1 MKIQNQK
8 LSAYSFCIIVSAA
21 LIVLLALSVDF
32 FVSKI
37 NTILSPCVNDGV
49 YMQDSE
55 TCNCDNTKGIWSG
68 ETCNECM
75 CDNNGLCV
83 MGGNGASDT
92 RFECFCPSHTKFVG
106 ILCDDCYTRSH
117 ASDPTQCKGVCL
129 DDYYGGKCNNLC
141 LPNGTASDPGECER
155 IKAGGGSCSLCNSH
169 GSCDNS
175 GQCVCDSGYFNG
187 RGSVSDQCGMTCEGG
202 CPSDRGECKSVGSS
216 LQCFC
221 FDGFF
226 GKNCEQS
233 CKSNNTLPCS
243 GHGTCE
249 ILASSGL
256 QCICDAHYTG
266 EDCMI
271 RCPGR
276 DVISEPCS
284 GHGLCSQDT
293 DTTAKCTCTNPWG
306 NFECGCVDEFICS
319 GHGTC
324 NLDYDGLP
332 EDTLFAT
339 DPRSPKI
346 CNCMDGVIDGEER
359 HYGGTNCARCK
370 DNWFGSRCNLYCDPH
385 GQNDDLGVSIG
396 CNGHGA
402 CFLNTVDVIETV
414 ECECLANY
422 DVVNLAGIGQCSQCE
437 ANYFPKVGVANT
449 TAEFC
454 STVCSRDNE
463 CSFKGDCNYDYDGS
477 NNICTCDL
485 NGVNQTFDTLD
496 PTVGCSACLP
506 NWYPKDLDEISTR
519 CTSYCAAD
527 GFIGS
532 AASANTIVF
541 DGIDLTLRG
550 ETEAYKVCTANSE
563 GFETN
568 GRCHVC
574 SDAGRCSAEGTCSC
588 GDGTTGD
595 FCQIDCGV
603 GGRAA
608 CSGHG
613 RCIRDSLEMWFNPF
627 TNNFR
632 CECLP
637 YDTYTAET
645 RTRLISQG
653 FVVPP
658 APAAKYHGKHC
669 NFHCP
674 TYNSAVC
681 ADRGECDVE
690 IALNTDG
697 VVVSCT
703 DDSQCLSVPGQ
714 NRNGTEDAFCA
725 VLATPWDSLV
735 PQFFAA
741 SSGSPGYTQCTS
753 VDGGSCIDMIY
764 SVDWGDFCVQ
774 VLNGW
779 YPNELNTAN
788 CGFNVDYRDA
798 AEIYFIEEDID
809 GKTWCDR
816 AMEALTPQATTSCS
830 LTSYPDQDEFEA
842 SVSLCYSQ
850 TLSSK
855 CLQTPQCIYDQ
866 TLVYMQIT
874 DEFCAE
880 GSDCTGPCEL
890 DSNGVCSTKTYCRA
904 KTCPDAIQETSL
916 ESLCF
921 DSDESCKNVPNIE
934 AECSKG
940 MNNIRDQMVTSSLDG
955 MDASVD
961 LFFSC
966 WMHSNKD
973 NPWLV
978 EDSVPGDIKLTGS
991 LTVMG
996 RSVLVKE
1003 YLSGFLSDR
1012 ISEPNDCPW
1021 ITFDSKTSTFCE
1033 KHLSSVVSDSSWYQ
1047 SETAGWY
1054 NPWRLKCGDYISLW
1068 ATETEA
1074 NSMQTDVYRA
1084 TGIDCSVLEAGSNP
1098 EEMVPWTLECLLDDE
1113 ENVFTP
1119 YVSMESILPSP
1130 YANNGCTLKEHPTDR
1145 KWGTKQWTHHEI
1157 EQHFQET
1164 CIRASTSP
1172 AIPAVPDVPDFCDID
1187 NPCGSLDECTPCS
1200 TPNCNYVECK
1210 NFNAR
1215 PVCDSNAQGGV
1226 YCGGATTCSS
1236 VDTPDFVYT
1245 CSYSANEVSDYK
1257 TIREPILEMHAKY
1270 REINWLEYCADT
1282 VSTDM
1287 DIKQA
1292 SALSSEWGASTIQ
1305 IGTEN
1310 YQVSEA
1316 HWVNGSV
1323 VLFERATLECTVF
1336 PCGVSFTVFNSSDN
1350 ALLVVKCPSSTS
1362 VYPVLN
1368 ETDVVVTENC
1378 LFEMF
1383 GTVLITE
1390 VTVNLV
1396 ETLLDNVLVELEQWD
1411 VNPPALRAYLSF
1423 GEHPQTKLFDQEQMV
1438 TFQKTPAYIDANS
1451 GADDTMG
1458 MQHFFDPVQDNIRV
1472 SGWIWLTG
1480 IGSATIRLLS
1490 VEEKTVVEMTISDTE
1505 LSMEGELEEIESTG
1519 GWIQWYIE
1527 ARYVN
1532 ETQTTSFGSTEHL
1545 QVWQATAFAGGQS
1558 ITTHV
1563 EHTSLSRTISHLG
1576 RMAHSFHNVPSLT
1589 EGECHST
1596 CDGHDNCLQY
1606 SHTKADNHCYLYSK
1620 RCHEDDSCV
1629 HGTHTLK
1636 SLHGHHIQ
1644 SFVMD
1649 TDSVTPVTFA
1659 HVKQNSIVIKPDPA
1673 DFTFENS
1680 TYKPDVTT
1688 VCNDLAATF
1697 HMLPGYE
1704 THVCHDRDCTPLYNG
1719 KDMGMCGQF
1728 LKYKTPASL
1737 ECGKSLNWTSYCY
1750 YHKSFDKLPLSDY
1763 YPVLDAS
1770 SVDDFDTLCSS
1781 SNTFRTDVSGTCAD
1795 VTQGWFKQCLDRMGV
1810 YKDFCDQDC
1819 LNYVETQLSSSVA
1832 DPSICDKRK
1841 EFLKLNITGDPQKD
1855 KECSEN
1861 VERLVITNF
1870 CSLQNAYH
1878 EEDRI
1883 KIPQLYSACS
1893 NNCREM
1899 LGDEFNRSQWRT
1911 WCGELAS
1918 GTIEGVCSR
1927 TSCDCNVEDN
1937 IGVAG
1942 TFCELT
1948 CPSGAE
1954 NGIEVACSGKNGRCF
1969 AEDFSLISADYTAQE
1984 TALEFRNDIV
1994 VEKISIPFDYKPV
2007 WLTGPS
2013 PSATGV
2019 CQCAIGS
2026 GANCAV
2032 PCGNCNNGT
2041 YGEAM
2046 SSQYGLCDSYYGLC
2060 RTLPPFMRYNVKKV
2074 LETGATPQY
2083 NSTMFDGMEWLDPTV
2098 FLYADDIVMLE
2109 EAVLDSYD
2117 LTGASHQMASP
2128 ILPLSFGQQQS
2139 VVNVL
2144 KIFPTIC
2151 TENGYYMEP
2160 KENSDIPYDYKPWIN
2175 GVDYM
2180 NNDQQITN
2188 NGVRM
2193 SPNSYSLLKVS
2204 DIPAWG
2210 ACTPVQMSEDLQLC
2224 FSQGQMFATWD
2235 GTPLLVLA
2243 RGELPPRE
2251 GMTFAKASVNTV
2263 YAFGGTNN
2271 YDFVSAALS
2280 QTLYKISVAQQD
2292 WVNVDQTTEVETD
2305 TKIIIV
2311 EWIPISTSGSK
2322 PMKQRDAPIWFFYNE
2337 LFVLSHEGDD
2347 ANGQPE
2353 YTMFSLPFTLDGTRP
2368 RWIKYEKAPY
2378 SGTLVNMIASPNDDT
2393 NRLYTYIGSDV
2404 VAFTK
2409 EDGFYETAVYP
2420 AIPNSILARVPGQS
2434 ASTLT
2439 CALQVFNNTNEFGN
2453 NTNQWQF
2460 KISGQVLTEYTR
2472 EPDSVFLYLEE
2483 WLNIDV
2489 TATDPYQRFFNT
2501 IQWRT
2506 QPKLRFEDF
2515 PGYLDD
2521 AMNKLETLYMQQ
2533 ARWNQA
2539 DMLYKKSILYT
2550 NHDRND
2556 VQMIEPGIASNP
2568 TDEFLSIIRTNDGNL
2583 FSTEMATAMA
2593 EEGETV
2599 LIVQT
2604 EGEDYSRDMIV
2615 SGHMREF
2622 VLAGTTYP
2630 HTEELQFQTGIIE
2643 VTVQLWNE
2651 EMIEIQLRLQD
2662 SDQIEITWL
2671 EKSKVLSFYLV
2682 VHLEEWMYN
2691 TNNDFSVEDVAP
2703 GKTGWEA
2710 LFNLFVSRH
2719 PEPTYHMKRQT
2730 YDFYKY
2736 YGSHCTDSADEAC
2749 PGMLA
2754 YTKMPCSGRGR
2765 CSALCACQC
2774 EAAPS
2779 ILMANEDTTNYPED
2793 WQQSPFRGDGCELTC
2808 PGYDGENLNTICSGH
2823 PEACMRDGTCACNP
2837 GRVGDACQ
2845 FKCPFTLEEGK
2856 EIPCS
2861 NNGGCGTK
2869 AITMNSTIFTRDIYN
2884 NRLAAMHVSTYTAAL
2899 KSYYGNCDN
2908 YIETTG
2914 AFVGASEFL
2923 DDGGLQI
2930 GFPGYDYAK
2939 AYCEQINSDYAPD
2952 LAVYETHLSDAGK
2965 CIGLRKS
2972 GSRYIPI
2979 QLDPT
2984 PATQP
2989 FNMEAV
2995 KLMFK
3000 CKFSDCV
3007 LARHEDDKRVLRNV
3021 DTFTEAPLFEFH
3033 GQYHHGASGG
3043 SIQYLLN
3050 GNKIHLNMIWDTERL
3065 KVTLRQDESSTEH
3078 TIIDSA
3084 GEYRMFVIYVS
3095 SVTAVKTVL
3104 YKANQY
3110 ENGNDNIFIIPKY
3123 GVNYQ
3128 RMIDPTTGYT
3138 FNPLSVDTGADE
3150 PLMDMVSSQTACDAE
3165 EDCVGIIRWTNR
3177 NRKTWFSLQSF
3188 KSAVGAATMYPLD
3201 EETAEYVQF
3210 RKMSLVYQGKDGAD
3224 TSADCEVVASRQ
3236 ATYPMI
3242 QYNYDYNIPV
3252 KNIDFSSV
3260 TDTETGGII
3269 IGAGVWSRCWTK
3281 LSATSKLACK
3291 QLCES
3296 RGEAGFA
3303 WSESN
3308 AQPTC
3313 LCYGFDSKAVALN
3326 KYSSDDAKS
3335 IHNPCDAFYG
3345 RVNDPV
3351 TTWLDLADPQ

>member
-1 MKIQNQK
+1 
-8 LSAYSFCIIVSAA
+8 
-21 LIVLLALSVDF
+21 
-32 FVSKI
+32 
-37 NTILSPCVNDGV
+37 
-49 YMQDSE
+49 
-55 TCNCDNTKGIWSG
+55 
-68 ETCNECM
+68 
-75 CDNNGLCV
+75 
-83 MGGNGASDT
+83 
-92 RFECFCPSHTKFVG
+92 
-106 ILCDDCYTRSH
+106 
-117 ASDPTQCKGVCL
+117 
-129 DDYYGGKCNNLC
+129 
-141 LPNGTASDPGECER
+141 
-155 IKAGGGSCSLCNSH
+155 
-169 GSCDNS
+169 
-175 GQCVCDSGYFNG
+175 
-187 RGSVSDQCGMTCEGG
+187 
-202 CPSDRGECKSVGSS
+202 
-216 LQCFC
+216 
-221 FDGFF
+221 
-226 GKNCEQS
+226 
-233 CKSNNTLPCS
+233 
-243 GHGTCE
+243 
-249 ILASSGL
+249 
-256 QCICDAHYTG
+256 
-266 EDCMI
+266 
-271 RCPGR
+271 
-276 DVISEPCS
+276 
-284 GHGLCSQDT
+284 
-293 DTTAKCTCTNPWG
+293 
-306 NFECGCVDEFICS
+306 
-319 GHGTC
+319 
-324 NLDYDGLP
+324 
-332 EDTLFAT
+332 
-339 DPRSPKI
+339 
-346 CNCMDGVIDGEER
+346 
-359 HYGGTNCARCK
+359 
-370 DNWFGSRCNLYCDPH
+370 
-385 GQNDDLGVSIG
+385 
-396 CNGHGA
+396 
-402 CFLNTVDVIETV
+402 
-414 ECECLANY
+414 
-422 DVVNLAGIGQCSQCE
+422 
-437 ANYFPKVGVANT
+437 
-449 TAEFC
+449 
-454 STVCSRDNE
+454 
-463 CSFKGDCNYDYDGS
+463 
-477 NNICTCDL
+477 
-485 NGVNQTFDTLD
+485 
-496 PTVGCSACLP
+496 
-506 NWYPKDLDEISTR
+506 
-519 CTSYCAAD
+519 
-527 GFIGS
+527 
-532 AASANTIVF
+532 
-541 DGIDLTLRG
+541 
-550 ETEAYKVCTANSE
+550 
-563 GFETN
+563 
-568 GRCHVC
+568 
-574 SDAGRCSAEGTCSC
+574 
-588 GDGTTGD
+588 
-595 FCQIDCGV
+595 
-603 GGRAA
+603 
-608 CSGHG
+608 
-613 RCIRDSLEMWFNPF
+613 
-627 TNNFR
+627 
-632 CECLP
+632 
-637 YDTYTAET
+637 
-645 RTRLISQG
+645 
-653 FVVPP
+653 
-658 APAAKYHGKHC
+658 
-669 NFHCP
+669 
-674 TYNSAVC
+674 
-681 ADRGECDVE
+681 
-690 IALNTDG
+690 
-697 VVVSCT
+697 
-703 DDSQCLSVPGQ
+703 
-714 NRNGTEDAFCA
+714 
-725 VLATPWDSLV
+725 
-735 PQFFAA
+735 
-741 SSGSPGYTQCTS
+741 
-753 VDGGSCIDMIY
+753 
-764 SVDWGDFCVQ
+764 
-774 VLNGW
+774 
-779 YPNELNTAN
+779 
-788 CGFNVDYRDA
+788 
-798 AEIYFIEEDID
+798 
-809 GKTWCDR
+809 
-816 AMEALTPQATTSCS
+816 
-830 LTSYPDQDEFEA
+830 
-842 SVSLCYSQ
+842 
-850 TLSSK
+850 
-855 CLQTPQCIYDQ
+855 
-866 TLVYMQIT
+866 
-874 DEFCAE
+874 
-880 GSDCTGPCEL
+880 
-890 DSNGVCSTKTYCRA
+890 
-904 KTCPDAIQETSL
+904 
-916 ESLCF
+916 
-921 DSDESCKNVPNIE
+921 
-934 AECSKG
+934 
-940 MNNIRDQMVTSSLDG
+940 
-955 MDASVD
+955 
-961 LFFSC
+961 
-966 WMHSNKD
+966 
-973 NPWLV
+973 
-978 EDSVPGDIKLTGS
+978 
-991 LTVMG
+991 
-996 RSVLVKE
+996 
-1003 YLSGFLSDR
+1003 
-1012 ISEPNDCPW
+1012 
-1021 ITFDSKTSTFCE
+1021 
-1033 KHLSSVVSDSSWYQ
+1033 
-1047 SETAGWY
+1047 
-1054 NPWRLKCGDYISLW
+1054 
-1068 ATETEA
+1068 
-1074 NSMQTDVYRA
+1074 
-1084 TGIDCSVLEAGSNP
+1084 
-1098 EEMVPWTLECLLDDE
+1098 
-1113 ENVFTP
+1113 
-1119 YVSMESILPSP
+1119 
-1130 YANNGCTLKEHPTDR
+1130 
-1145 KWGTKQWTHHEI
+1145 
-1157 EQHFQET
+1157 
-1164 CIRASTSP
+1164 
-1172 AIPAVPDVPDFCDID
+1172 
-1187 NPCGSLDECTPCS
+1187 
-1200 TPNCNYVECK
+1200 
-1210 NFNAR
+1210 
-1215 PVCDSNAQGGV
+1215 
-1226 YCGGATTCSS
+1226 
-1236 VDTPDFVYT
+1236 
-1245 CSYSANEVSDYK
+1245 
-1257 TIREPILEMHAKY
+1257 
-1270 REINWLEYCADT
+1270 
-1282 VSTDM
+1282 
-1287 DIKQA
+1287 
-1292 SALSSEWGASTIQ
+1292 
-1305 IGTEN
+1305 
-1310 YQVSEA
+1310 
-1316 HWVNGSV
+1316 
-1323 VLFERATLECTVF
+1323 
-1336 PCGVSFTVFNSSDN
+1336 
-1350 ALLVVKCPSSTS
+1350 
-1362 VYPVLN
+1362 
-1368 ETDVVVTENC
+1368 
-1378 LFEMF
+1378 
-1383 GTVLITE
+1383 
-1390 VTVNLV
+1390 
-1396 ETLLDNVLVELEQWD
+1396 
-1411 VNPPALRAYLSF
+1411 
-1423 GEHPQTKLFDQEQMV
+1423 
-1438 TFQKTPAYIDANS
+1438 
-1451 GADDTMG
+1451 
-1458 MQHFFDPVQDNIRV
+1458 
-1472 SGWIWLTG
+1472 
-1480 IGSATIRLLS
+1480 
-1490 VEEKTVVEMTISDTE
+1490 
-1505 LSMEGELEEIESTG
+1505 
-1519 GWIQWYIE
+1519 
-1527 ARYVN
+1527 
-1532 ETQTTSFGSTEHL
+1532 
-1545 QVWQATAFAGGQS
+1545 
-1558 ITTHV
+1558 
-1563 EHTSLSRTISHLG
+1563 
-1576 RMAHSFHNVPSLT
+1576 
-1589 EGECHST
+1589 
-1596 CDGHDNCLQY
+1596 
-1606 SHTKADNHCYLYSK
+1606 
-1620 RCHEDDSCV
+1620 
-1629 HGTHTLK
+1629 
-1636 SLHGHHIQ
+1636 
-1644 SFVMD
+1644 
-1649 TDSVTPVTFA
+1649 
-1659 HVKQNSIVIKPDPA
+1659 
-1673 DFTFENS
+1673 
-1680 TYKPDVTT
+1680 
-1688 VCNDLAATF
+1688 
-1697 HMLPGYE
+1697 
-1704 THVCHDRDCTPLYNG
+1704 
-1719 KDMGMCGQF
+1719 
-1728 LKYKTPASL
+1728 
-1737 ECGKSLNWTSYCY
+1737 
-1750 YHKSFDKLPLSDY
+1750 
-1763 YPVLDAS
+1763 
-1770 SVDDFDTLCSS
+1770 
-1781 SNTFRTDVSGTCAD
+1781 
-1795 VTQGWFKQCLDRMGV
+1795 
-1810 YKDFCDQDC
+1810 
-1819 LNYVETQLSSSVA
+1819 
-1832 DPSICDKRK
+1832 
-1841 EFLKLNITGDPQKD
+1841 
-1855 KECSEN
+1855 
-1861 VERLVITNF
+1861 
-1870 CSLQNAYH
+1870 
-1878 EEDRI
+1878 
-1883 KIPQLYSACS
+1883 
-1893 NNCREM
+1893 M

-2322 PMKQRDAPIWFFYNE
+2322 PIKQRDAPIWFFYNE

-2908 YIETTG
+2908 YIQTTG

-3210 RKMSLVYQGKDGAD
+3210 RKMSLVYQGKDASD
-3224 TSADCEVVASRQ
+3224 TAADCEVVASRQ

-3281 LSATSKLACK
+3281 LSANSKLACK
-3291 QLCES
+3291 QLCEN

-3351 TTWLDLADPQ
+3351 TTWIDLADPQ